1 MPLDTQKLQKQF
13 TKVGGSK
20 VMFQWKFKE
29 ELAKTIDIVS
39 DVFEKK
45 IPEIAIL
52 HSLDT
57 SANSIKI
64 RVEYE
69 GEDKLIH
76 SIFRYSHNDEKFGH
90 IHIEITLSSHSEKTK
105 SHFMGK
111 FSVIDHKGIETAL
124 MKDILVCIK
133 H

>member
-29 ELAKTIDIVS
+29 ELVKTIDLLALQL
-39 DVFEKK
+39 EKD
-45 IPEIAIL
+45 IPSIAIL

-57 SANSIKI
+57 WANNIKI

-69 GEDKLIH
+69 GEDKLINA
-76 SIFRYSHNDEKFGH
+76 IFRYSHNDEKFGH

-111 FSVIDHKGIETAL
+111 FSVIDHKGIEKAL
-124 MKDILVCIK
+124 MKDIMVCIK